1 MIKNFLKNKIK
12 TMLPL
17 PNDMPNWKKL
27 LKNRNNFFFKK
38 LKKKKILIATSSGGH
53 KVATSFESL
62 LGISLSLK
70 GSIVEFLL
78 CNKILTGCIMT
89 TDKNTKEK
97 ELLEEKQTDICHSC
111 FDIGKKTFEK
121 TGLKIHYLGDFIS
134 QKDLVLIDQT
144 VRNTSIN
151 DIKNYNIEGANIG
164 EQTIANVLRYYAIGD
179 LLLEKNSELVIKKYF
194 KSALITEKAIRRL
207 FEQEKY
213 DVIVLNHGIY
223 VPQGIIAEIAKSKKI
238 NYVTWTTG
246 ARKNTFIF
254 SHNDIYNKDIV
265 GEDNSNWAD
274 ICIKKIEKKINEY
287 LQSKI
292 LGTEDWQYQNNK
304 ISLKANEYLASKKI
318 DLSKPTIGLA
328 TNVIWDAQLHYD
340 DTIFYNMIDWILKTI
355 NYFISRKDLNLIIRI
370 HPTEVNSDRPAKQKV
385 KDEILKYYSVLPDNI
400 LIIDSNDSISTYS
413 ILDFCNTI
421 LIYGTKLGVEFAAR
435 GVPIIVAG
443 EAVIR
448 NKGFAIEPKSQEEYF
463 QALNS
468 LPFKNKMNEKQ
479 TENAKKFAYHYYF
492 RRMLEI
498 NSIENIP
505 FNFPPFKIKS
515 NFLDILSKE
524 NDKNLDLILKSIIN
538 RDKFF

>member
-1 MIKNFLKNKIK
+1 MLKNFLKNKIK
-12 TMLPL
+12 SILTIS
-17 PNDMPNWKKL
+17 NDMPNWKIL
-27 LKNRNNFFFKK
+27 LKEKDNFFFKK
-38 LKKKKILIATSSGGH
+38 LTKKKILIATSSGGH

-62 LGISLSLK
+62 LGVSLSLK

-89 TDKNTKEK
+89 TDENTKEK
-97 ELLEEKQTDICHSC
+97 ELLQEKQIDICHAC
-111 FDIGKKTFEK
+111 LDIGKKTFEK

-134 QKDLVLIDQT
+134 QKDIALIDQT

-164 EQTIANVLRYYAIGD
+164 EQTIASALRYYAIGD
-179 LLLEKNSELVIKKYF
+179 LSLEKKSELVIKKYF
-194 KSALITEKAIRRL
+194 KSALVTEKAIRRL

-238 NYVTWTTG
+238 DYVTWTTG

-265 GEDNSNWAD
+265 GENNSNWAD
-274 ICIKKIEKKINEY
+274 IPIKKIEKEIDEY

-304 ISLKANEYLASKKI
+304 ISLRANEYLTSKKI

-340 DTIFYNMIDWILKTI
+340 DTIFYNMVDWILKTI

-400 LIIDSNDSISTYS
+400 LIIDSNDTISTYAV
-413 ILDFCNTI
+413 LDFCNTI

-435 GVPIIVAG
+435 GIPVIIAG

-448 NKGFAIEPKSQEEYF
+448 NKGFSIEPSSEKEYF
-463 QALNS
+463 EALKS
-468 LPFKNKMNEKQ
+468 LPLKNKMNQAQ
-479 TENAKKFAYHYYF
+479 TDNAKKFAYHYYF

-498 NSIENIP
+498 DSIENIP

-515 NFLDILSKE
+515 NFIDILSRE
-524 NDKNLDLILKSIIN
+524 SDKNLELICNSIISGN
-538 RDKFF
+538 KFY

>member
-1 MIKNFLKNKIK
+1 MLKNFLKNKIK
-12 TMLPL
+12 SILTIS
-17 PNDMPNWKKL
+17 NDMPNWKIL
-27 LKNRNNFFFKK
+27 LKEKDNFFFKK
-38 LKKKKILIATSSGGH
+38 LTKKKILIATSSGGH

-62 LGISLSLK
+62 LGVSLSLK

-89 TDKNTKEK
+89 TNDNTKEK
-97 ELLEEKQTDICHSC
+97 ELLQEKQIDNCHEC
-111 FDIGKKTFEK
+111 LDIGKKTFEK

-134 QKDLVLIDQT
+134 QKDIALIDQT

-164 EQTIANVLRYYAIGD
+164 EQTIASALRYYAIGD
-179 LLLEKNSELVIKKYF
+179 LSLEKKSELVIKKYF
-194 KSALITEKAIRRL
+194 KSALVTEKAIRRL

-223 VPQGIIAEIAKSKKI
+223 VPQGIIAEIARSKKI
-238 NYVTWTTG
+238 DYVTWTTG

-265 GEDNSNWAD
+265 GENNSNWAD
-274 ICIKKIEKKINEY
+274 IPIKKIEKEIDEY

-304 ISLKANEYLASKKI
+304 ISLRANEYLTSKKI

-340 DTIFYNMIDWILKTI
+340 DTIFYNMVDWILKTI

-400 LIIDSNDSISTYS
+400 LIIDSNDTISTYAV
-413 ILDFCNTI
+413 LDFCNTI

-435 GVPIIVAG
+435 GIPVIIAG

-448 NKGFAIEPKSQEEYF
+448 NKGFSIEPSSEKEYF
-463 QALNS
+463 EALKL
-468 LPFKNKMNEKQ
+468 LPLKNKMNQAQ
-479 TENAKKFAYHYYF
+479 TDNAKKFAYHYYF

-498 NSIENIP
+498 DSIENIP

-515 NFLDILSKE
+515 NFIDILSRE
-524 NDKNLDLILKSIIN
+524 SDKNLELICNSIISGN
-538 RDKFF
+538 KFY

>member
-194 KSALITEKAIRRL
+194 KSALVTEKAIRRL

-223 VPQGIIAEIAKSKKI
+223 VPQGIITEIAKSKKI

-265 GEDNSNWAD
+265 REDNSNWAD

-468 LPFKNKMNEKQ
+468 LPLKNKMNEKQ
-479 TENAKKFAYHYYF
+479 NENAKKFAYHYYF

>member
-1 MIKNFLKNKIK
+1 MFKNFLKNKIK
-12 TMLPL
+12 SILNIS
-17 PNDMPNWKKL
+17 NDMPNWKIL
-27 LKNRNNFFFKK
+27 LEEKDNFFFKK

-62 LGISLSLK
+62 LGVSLSLK
-70 GSIVEFLL
+70 GSIVEILL

-89 TDKNTKEK
+89 TDENTMEK
-97 ELLEEKQTDICHSC
+97 ELLQEKQTDICHAC

-134 QKDLVLIDQT
+134 QEDIDLIDQT
-144 VRNTSIN
+144 VINTSIN

-164 EQTIANVLRYYAIGD
+164 EQTIANTLRYYAIGD
-179 LLLEKNSELVIKKYF
+179 LSLEKNSELVIKKYF
-194 KSALITEKAIRRL
+194 KSALVTEKAIRKL

-213 DVIVLNHGIY
+213 DMIVLNHGIY
-223 VPQGIIAEIAKSKKI
+223 IPQGIIAEIAKSKKI
-238 NYVTWTTG
+238 NFVTWTTG

-254 SHNDIYNKDIV
+254 SHNDIYNKDIAK
-265 GEDNSNWAD
+265 EDNFNWEGLH
-274 ICIKKIEKKINEY
+274 IKKIEKKIDTY

-304 ISLKANEYLASKKI
+304 ISLNAHEYLASKKI
-318 DLSKPTIGLA
+318 DLSRPTIGLT

-340 DTIFYNMIDWILKTI
+340 NTIFNNMVDWILKTI
-355 NYFISRKDLNLIIRI
+355 NYFISRKDLNLIIRV
-370 HPTEVNSDRPAKQKV
+370 HPTEVNSDRQAKQKV
-385 KDEILKYYSVLPDNI
+385 KNEIFKYYSVLPDNI
-400 LIIDSNDSISTYS
+400 LIIDSNDPISTYA

-435 GVPIIVAG
+435 GVPIVVCG

-448 NKGFAIEPKSQEEYF
+448 NKGFSIEPSSEKEYF
-463 QALNS
+463 EILKS
-468 LPFKNKMNEKQ
+468 LPLKNKMNQAK

-498 NSIENIP
+498 DSIENIP

-524 NDKNLDLILKSIIN
+524 KDKNLELLCNSIISGE
-538 RDKFF
+538 KFF

>member
-1 MIKNFLKNKIK
+1 MIKIFLKNKIK
-12 TMLPL
+12 SILPL

-27 LKNRNNFFFKK
+27 LKNKSNFFFKK

-89 TDKNTKEK
+89 TDENTKEK
-97 ELLEEKQTDICHSC
+97 ELLKEKQTGICHAC

-151 DIKNYNIEGANIG
+151 DIKNYNIAGANIG

-179 LLLEKNSELVIKKYF
+179 LSLEKNSELVIKKYF
-194 KSALITEKAIRRL
+194 KSALVTEKAIRRL

-223 VPQGIIAEIAKSKKI
+223 VPQGIITEIAKSKKI

-274 ICIKKIEKKINEY
+274 IRVKKIEKEIDEY

-304 ISLKANEYLASKKI
+304 ISLKANQYLASKKI

-340 DTIFYNMIDWILKTI
+340 DTIFYNMVDWILKTI

-400 LIIDSNDSISTYS
+400 LIIDSNDPISTYAV
-413 ILDFCNTI
+413 LDFCNTI

-435 GVPIIVAG
+435 GVPVVIAG

-448 NKGFAIEPKSQEEYF
+448 NKGFSIEPSSEKEYF
-463 QALNS
+463 EVLKS
-468 LPFKNKMNEKQ
+468 LPLKNKMNQVQ

-498 NSIENIP
+498 DSIENIP

-515 NFLDILSKE
+515 NFIDILSRE
-524 NDKNLDLILKSIIN
+524 SDKNLELICNSIISG
-538 RDKFF
+538 DKFY

>member
-1 MIKNFLKNKIK
+1 MIKNFLKDKIK
-12 TMLPL
+12 AMLPL

-27 LKNRNNFFFKK
+27 LKSRNNFFFKK

-89 TDKNTKEK
+89 TDTNTKEK
-97 ELLEEKQTDICHSC
+97 ELLEEKKTNICHSC
-111 FDIGKKTFEK
+111 FDIGKKTFET

-144 VRNTSIN
+144 VRNKSIN

-340 DTIFYNMIDWILKTI
+340 DKIFLFPDLVKKKLNNYIKLDK
-355 NYFISRKDLNLIIRI
+355 YFITLLKIKDIVENLLLY
-370 HPTEVNSDRPAKQKV
+370 NN
-385 KDEILKYYSVLPDNI
+385 ILKYDKVY
-400 LIIDSNDSISTYS
+400 Y
-413 ILDFCNTI
+413 
-421 LIYGTKLGVEFAAR
+421 
-435 GVPIIVAG
+435 
-443 EAVIR
+443 
-448 NKGFAIEPKSQEEYF
+448 KSLY
-463 QALNS
+463 
-468 LPFKNKMNEKQ
+468 
-479 TENAKKFAYHYYF
+479 
-492 RRMLEI
+492 
-498 NSIENIP
+498 
-505 FNFPPFKIKS
+505 
-515 NFLDILSKE
+515 
-524 NDKNLDLILKSIIN
+524 KNLLNIDDRLVLNNFANIN
-538 RDKFF
+538 TLEYISKNICKNNV